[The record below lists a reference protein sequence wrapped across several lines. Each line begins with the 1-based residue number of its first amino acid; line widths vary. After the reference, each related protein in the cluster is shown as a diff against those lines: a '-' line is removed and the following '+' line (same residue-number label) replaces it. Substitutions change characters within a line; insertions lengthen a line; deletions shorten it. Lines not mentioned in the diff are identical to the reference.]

1 MSNQNKEPTQLWL
14 KEGATVVDNG
24 REYVIVALADLNLV
38 LAKEVASGEKVLLRI
53 GDLGPPRKIGTPD
66 SAPIAKPDLWEI
78 SDEEWRVAEERR
90 RQIAPL
96 LDSPVYQH
104 SGAKADKIA
113 AEAFVSRA
121 TVYRWVA
128 AFRETDLLSSLLP
141 SLSARGGKGKG
152 RLPAEVDAIIT
163 DCIENFHDTE
173 QNRSIAK
180 TVEEIRRRC
189 SNANLRLPAL
199 NTIRIRIDQSNG
211 RERVKSRKGEAVAHD
226 QFDPIKGVIPDAD
239 WPLALVQIDHTLLP
253 VIIVDDVHRKSIR
266 RAWIT
271 LAIDV
276 YSRVCLGMYLT
287 LDAPSAMSA
296 GMCISHA
303 IMPKD
308 QWISR
313 LGLTTAA
320 ADWPYWGVMG
330 ILHMD
335 NAREFRGD
343 MLKFACNEYDID
355 LHLRPVKKPR
365 YGAHIERL
373 MGTVSEGLKTVK
385 GATFSGPDEKGV
397 YDAEGNACMTFG
409 ELEKWMVLFFARYHR
424 KVHSGIGTTPLTKWR
439 EGLLGTKGKPGR
451 GLPARR
457 LDNEKLRINFMPFIE
472 RTVQNYGVVID
483 DVHYYHDVLR
493 PWINSM
499 DPKFPRHKRLFR
511 FHRDPRDIS
520 QLYFFDEI
528 AGRHF
533 SIPYR
538 DTSLP
543 PVSIWEL
550 REAHRRADEKGIS
563 HEDEKA
569 VFALLTEQRTLEDD
583 AAEKTKSARRAV
595 QRRAQHAKARSETAE
610 ALPQASKFV
619 TTALPPAV
627 RGYDPE
633 AVQPLDD
640 D

>member
-1 MSNQNKEPTQLWL
+1 MNKKEPTQVWL
-14 KEGATVVDNG
+14 KEGTTVVDNG
-24 REYVIVALADLNLV
+24 RDYVIVALADINLV
-38 LAKEVASGEKVLLRI
+38 LAKEVGSGEKVLLRI
-53 GDLGPPRKIGTPD
+53 DGLGLPRKIRVPAA
-66 SAPIAKPDLWEI
+66 APATKPDLWEV
-78 SDEEWRVAEERR
+78 SNEDWQVAEERR
-90 RQIAPL
+90 RQIDPL
-96 LDSPVYQH
+96 LTTPFHQWADGQ
-104 SGAKADKIA
+104 ADKIA
-113 AEAFVSRA
+113 ADASVSRA
-121 TVYRWVA
+121 TVYRWVS
-128 AFRETDLLSSLLP
+128 AFRTTGLLSSLVPNSGL
-141 SLSARGGKGKG
+141 RGGKGKT
-152 RLPAEVDAIIT
+152 RLSPEVEAIIW

-173 QNRSIAK
+173 QNISIAA
-180 TVEEIRRRC
+180 TAEEIRRLC
-189 SNANLRLPAL
+189 SNAHLRLPAL
-199 NTIRIRIDQSNG
+199 NTIRARIEQSKG
-211 RERVKSRKGEAVAHD
+211 RDRVKSRKGEAAAHD

-276 YSRVCLGMYLT
+276 NSRVCLGMYLT

-303 IMPKD
+303 IMPKEK
-308 QWISR
+308 WMSR
-313 LGLTTAA
+313 LGLITT
-320 ADWPYWGVMG
+320 ADWPFWGVMG

-343 MLKFACNEYDID
+343 MLKVACNEYDID

-373 MGTVSEGLKTVK
+373 MGTVSEGLKSVK

-397 YDAEGNACMTFG
+397 YDAEGNACMTFS
-409 ELEKWMVLFFARYHR
+409 ELEKWLVLFFARYHR
-424 KVHSGIGTTPLTKWR
+424 KVHAGIGTTPLTKWR

-457 LDNEKLRINFMPFIE
+457 LDEEKLRIDFMPFVE
-472 RTVQNYGVVID
+472 RTVQNYGVLID
-483 DVHYYHDVLR
+483 DVHYYHDILR
-493 PWINSM
+493 PWINS
-499 DPKFPRHKRLFR
+499 PHPEFARHRRKFR

-528 AGRHF
+528 AKRHF

-550 REAHRRADEKGIS
+550 REAHRRADQKGIP
-563 HEDEKA
+563 HDNEKA
-569 VFALLTEQRTLEDD
+569 VFALLTEQRAVEAE
-583 AAEKTKSARRAV
+583 AAEKTKAARRAQ
-595 QRRAQHAKARSETAE
+595 QRRVEHAKSRQDKTEDI
-610 ALPQASKFV
+610 PQASNPAPS
-619 TTALPPAV
+619 ALPPAV
-627 RGYDPE
+627 RGYDPD

>member
-1 MSNQNKEPTQLWL
+1 MSKKEPTQLWI
-14 KEGATVVDNG
+14 KEGATIVNNG
-24 REYVIVALADLNLV
+24 RDYVILALADINLV
-38 LAKEVASGEKVLLRI
+38 LAKEVGSGEKVLLKI
-53 GDLGPPRKIGTPD
+53 GDLGPPKKIGPLP
-66 SAPIAKPDLWEI
+66 APPITKQELWEI
-78 SDEEWRVAEERR
+78 SQVDWQIAEERR
-90 RQIAPL
+90 RHIDPILKAAFHQWA
-96 LDSPVYQH
+96 DAQ
-104 SGAKADKIA
+104 ADKIA
-113 AEAFVSRA
+113 AEAGVSRA

-128 AFRETDLLSSLLP
+128 AFRETGLLSSLLP
-141 SLSARGGKGKG
+141 NAGLRGGKGKT
-152 RLPAEVDAIIT
+152 RLSPEVDAIIS
-163 DCIENFHDTE
+163 DCLENFHDTE
-173 QNRSIAK
+173 QSSSIAA

-189 SNANLRLPAL
+189 SNAQLRLPAL
-199 NTIRIRIDQSNG
+199 NTIRTRIERTDG
-211 RERVKSRKGEAVAHD
+211 RERIKSRKGEAAAHD

-253 VIIVDDVHRKSIR
+253 VIIVDDAHRKSIR

-276 YSRVCLGMYLT
+276 NSRVCLGMYLT

-303 IMPKD
+303 IMPKEK
-308 QWISR
+308 WMTR
-313 LGLTTAA
+313 LGVTST
-320 ADWPYWGVMG
+320 DWPCWGVMG

-343 MLKFACNEYDID
+343 MLKVACNEYDID

-385 GATFSGPDEKGV
+385 GATFSGSEEKGV
-397 YDAEGNACMTFG
+397 YDAEGNACMTFS
-409 ELEKWMVLFFARYHR
+409 ELEKWLVLFFARYHR
-424 KVHSGIGTTPLTKWR
+424 KVHAGIGTTPLTKWR

-457 LDNEKLRINFMPFIE
+457 LDEEKLRIDFMPFIE
-472 RTVQNYGVVID
+472 RTVQNYGVLID

-493 PWINSM
+493 PWINAM
-499 DPKFPRHKRLFR
+499 HPEFERHRRKFR

-520 QLYFFDEI
+520 ELYFFDEI
-528 AGRHF
+528 AMRYF
-533 SIPYR
+533 AIPYR

-550 REAHRRADEKGIS
+550 REAQRRADERGIP
-563 HEDEKA
+563 HDNEKA
-569 VFALLTEQRTLEDD
+569 VFALLNEQRAIEAE
-583 AAEKTKSARRAV
+583 AAEKTKSARRAQ
-595 QRRAQHAKARSETAE
+595 QRRVEHAKARKDKTED
-610 ALPQASKFV
+610 LPQVSNQTPSAMPS
-619 TTALPPAV
+619 AV
-627 RGYDPE
+627 RGYDPD

>member
-1 MSNQNKEPTQLWL
+1 MNKKEPTQLWL

-24 REYVIVALADLNLV
+24 RDYVIVALADINLV
-38 LAKEVASGEKVLLRI
+38 LAREVGSGEKVLLRI
-53 GDLGPPRKIGTPD
+53 GDLGLPKKIG
-66 SAPIAKPDLWEI
+66 APAVVPASKPDLWEV
-78 SDEEWRVAEERR
+78 SRDDWQVAEERR
-90 RQIAPL
+90 RQIDPL
-96 LDSPVYQH
+96 LNASFHQW
-104 SGAKADKIA
+104 ADAQAEKIA
-113 AEAFVSRA
+113 ANANVSRA
-121 TVYRWVA
+121 TIYRWVT
-128 AFRETDLLSSLLP
+128 AFRETGLLSSLLP
-141 SLSARGGKGKG
+141 NSGPRGGKGKT
-152 RLPAEVDAIIT
+152 RLSPDVDAIIS

-173 QNRSIAK
+173 QNTSIAA
-180 TVEEIRRRC
+180 TAEEIRRRC
-189 SNANLRLPAL
+189 SNAHLRLPAL
-199 NTIRIRIDQSNG
+199 NTIRARIEQSKG

-276 YSRVCLGMYLT
+276 NSRVCLGMYLT

-303 IMPKD
+303 IMPKEK
-308 QWISR
+308 WLSR
-313 LGLTTAA
+313 LGVSTT
-320 ADWPYWGVMG
+320 ADWPFWGVMG

-343 MLKFACNEYDID
+343 MLKVACNEYDID

-409 ELEKWMVLFFARYHR
+409 ELEKWLVLFFARYHR
-424 KVHSGIGTTPLTKWR
+424 KVHAGIGTTPLTKWR
-439 EGLLGTKGKPGR
+439 EGLLGTKGTPGR

-457 LDNEKLRINFMPFIE
+457 LDEEKLRIDFMPFIE
-472 RTVQNYGVVID
+472 RTVQNYGVLID
-483 DVHYYHDVLR
+483 DVHYYHDILR
-493 PWINSM
+493 PWINA
-499 DPKFPRHKRLFR
+499 PHPEFARHRRKFR

-528 AGRHF
+528 ARRHF

-563 HEDEKA
+563 HDNEKA
-569 VFALLTEQRTLEDD
+569 VFALLNEQRAVEAE
-583 AAEKTKSARRAV
+583 AAEKTKAARRAQ
-595 QRRAQHAKARSETAE
+595 QRRVEHAKARKDKVED
-610 ALPQASKFV
+610 LPQVSNPAPS
-619 TTALPPAV
+619 ALPPAV
-627 RGYDPE
+627 RGYDPDE
-633 AVQPLDD
+633 VQPLDD